1 MSYDLHLDF
10 PTSVRIEEITK
21 FLSARRYYQLS
32 GKQAV
37 YHNAITGVYFTLAFS
52 EEKRGLFRKNT
63 AKADININYCRP
75 SFFGL
80 EAEMEIISLLQRFP
94 CQIYD
99 PQMNGMGDG
108 PYSKEG
114 FLRGWNAG
122 NEFGVDAILSQSSDP
137 ILHLPSSQLHN
148 AWRWNYDQPLR
159 QAKRGDKQFVPQIL
173 YMLIAG
179 HVRTIAV
186 WGDAV
191 PAVLPAV
198 EFVLL
203 ARQDGANSIFGFA
216 SWEEVAKLLTAS
228 GYQNGPDGFNLDYAI
243 PPTPIADFVQG
254 FAPIDRSELV
264 KLSPD
269 RVLDQELVQRQL
281 AARQN

>member
-1 MSYDLHLDF
+1 MSYDLYLDF
-10 PTSVRIEEITK
+10 KSRVRMKDISE
-21 FLSARRYYQLS
+21 FFAARANYKTNGSQIIYENGL
-32 GKQAV
+32 
-37 YHNAITGVYFTLAFS
+37 TGVYFMLNFS
-52 EEKRGLFRKNT
+52 AEKKGFLRKSDI
-63 AKADININYCRP
+63 KAHININYCRP

-80 EAEMEIISLLQRFP
+80 EAEIEITSLLQHFP
-94 CQIYD
+94 CQIQD

-137 ILHLPSSQLHN
+137 ILHLPSAQLHS
-148 AWRWNYDQPLR
+148 AWRWNYGQPVR
-159 QAKRGDKQFVPQIL
+159 QAKCGDKQFVPQML

-179 HVRTIAV
+179 RVRTIAV
-186 WGDAV
+186 WGDAL
-191 PAVLPAV
+191 PAVLPV
-198 EFVLL
+198 VDFVLL
-203 ARQDGANSIFGFA
+203 ARQEGANSVFGLA
-216 SWEEVAKLLTAS
+216 SWEEVEKLLTAN

-243 PPTPIADFVQG
+243 PPTPIADFVHG
-254 FAPIDRSELV
+254 FAPVDRSELV

>member
-10 PTSVRIEEITK
+10 HTSAGIEEITK
-21 FLSARRYYQLS
+21 FLSARGNYQLS

-80 EAEMEIISLLQRFP
+80 EAEIEITPLLQRFP
-94 CQIYD
+94 CQIHD

-137 ILHLPSSQLHN
+137 ILYLPSSQLHN
-148 AWRWNYDQPLR
+148 AWRWNYDLPLR
-159 QAKRGDKQFVPQIL
+159 QAKCGDKQFVPQIL

-179 HVRTIAV
+179 RVYTIAV
-186 WGDAV
+186 WGDAL
-191 PAVLPAV
+191 PAVLPEV
-198 EFVLL
+198 DFVLL
-203 ARQDGANSIFGFA
+203 ARQEGANSVFGFA
-216 SWEEVAKLLTAS
+216 SWDEVAKLLTAN

-243 PPTPIADFVQG
+243 APRPIADFALG
-254 FAPIDRSELV
+254 FAPVDRSELV